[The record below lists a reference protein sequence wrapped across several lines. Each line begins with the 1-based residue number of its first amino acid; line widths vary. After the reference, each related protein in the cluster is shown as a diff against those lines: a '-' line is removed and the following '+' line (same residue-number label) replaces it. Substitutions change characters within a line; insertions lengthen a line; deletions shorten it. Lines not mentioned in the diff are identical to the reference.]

1 MLIHLE
7 LYDSLYLFI
16 YKNAIM
22 LFTIIIDRLLIRLT
36 TFNKFPYWMLF
47 YSPAVVHSVASQV
60 MHTLSIPAKGASLY

>member
-1 MLIHLE
+1 MVIHLE

-47 YSPAVVHSVASQV
+47 NNPAVVRSVASQV
-60 MHTLSIPAKGASLY
+60 MHTLSIPA